1 MVNKYIVF
9 ACFSFFMMGQPVW
22 SSCEVERFADL
33 ALLNE
38 VREEFSDYSLEY
50 SLQKDAVMQK
60 RVNERR
66 ERSTLP
72 IELNVILSGSKV
84 DEKFNETAEAR
95 LTYDV
100 NFPLQLLNRK
110 KSFLLDKNYEKR
122 LKNINLE
129 EHIEY
134 LKKTLSWV
142 YSNELS
148 KLYAERLEILVQ
160 RQTYLTEKQRQG
172 LSVVAE
178 VSRAKLEIISL
189 KNKIL
194 AVESRKEILIFEFE
208 NVNTTVLEDLDFS
221 WAPAIEPLSCLKL
234 SYEILLAQDNI
245 AYYNVQ
251 KRVDQVGKT
260 LSSNLFVSKDLTNST
275 SDPTFGINLNLTLI
289 APKVRGAVVRGT
301 LEKLDQSKRDLRL
314 AAFRLDKLYREQK
327 KVETLITANLEAVD
341 TEIVERNRILE
352 ELAIRKALGQT
363 VFDQKSTT
371 LLEVSNLKE
380 VRKQRVFDL
389 YTGWLQFVSVR
400 GLED

>member
-1 MVNKYIVF
+1 MVSKYIMF
-9 ACFSFFMMGQPVW
+9 ACFGFVIMASPVW

-33 ALLNE
+33 ALLND

-50 SLQKDAVMQK
+50 RLQKDAVTQK

-66 ERSTLP
+66 DRSTLP
-72 IELNVILSGSKV
+72 IELNVILSGSRV
-84 DEKFNETAEAR
+84 DEQFNETAEGR

-100 NFPLQLLNRK
+100 NFPLQFLNRK
-110 KSFLLDKNYEKR
+110 RSFLLDNNYEKR

-129 EHIEY
+129 EHVEY

-221 WAPAIEPLSCLKL
+221 WAPAIAPLSCLEL
-234 SYEILLAQDNI
+234 SYEILLARDNI
-245 AYYNVQ
+245 EYYDVQ

-260 LSSNLFVSKDLTNST
+260 LTSNFFVSQDLTNSK

-289 APKVRGAVVRGT
+289 SPKVRGNVVRGT
-301 LEKLDQSKRDLRL
+301 LEKLDQSKRDLHL

-371 LLEVSNLKE
+371 LLEVSTLKE

-389 YTGWLQFVSVR
+389 YTGWLQFISVR